1 MVVTIAFKKAVCSY
15 GYLLHAFSVLSCF
28 TYPNSWYEL
37 VLKSVRAFDI
47 LHQRLSG
54 RISVQLSI
62 PVRVFFGELH
72 ATCRLCSTE
81 YGDCVSVIESNMLS
95 YANLRG

>member
-15 GYLLHAFSVLSCF
+15 GYLLHAFSALSCF

-62 PVRVFFGELH
+62 PVRVFSASCMQH
-72 ATCRLCSTE
+72 A
-81 YGDCVSVIESNMLS
+81 DSVLLS
-95 YANLRG
+95 MEIVYL